1 MSSLHGAARFVHELN
16 NNPMSNTTYMNIFP
30 ARPRLRPSDVA
41 RLAQAGS
48 GDLGAAAKT
57 NNNSPFSERRVERA
71 FELMGR
77 WHSEASTEDSVE
89 LSSLAL

>member
-1 MSSLHGAARFVHELN
+1 
-16 NNPMSNTTYMNIFP
+16 MSNTTYMNLFP

-48 GDLGAAAKT
+48 GDAGATAET
-57 NNNSPFSERRVERA
+57 NNSPFSERRVERA

-77 WHSEASTEDSVE
+77 WNSKASAADSVE